1 MKALLAAFSTALY
14 SMQISF
20 VVAVTLLM
28 ADSRAAAEGFAIAA
42 TILGVIAG
50 ILGLVNIAFAVL
62 HIFLPQQ
69 PVFGS
74 IMVAKLCLIP
84 FFVIHFIFCLLIV
97 AGFLNPFL
105 AWSLLFVVPMMIGL
119 TYAVL
124 IVTSAYTIGYM
135 IYRLRTKQ
143 TTLQAEIAYIIAHL
157 VFVADTVA
165 SVLLY
170 VRERKRAAQP
180 SLPPPADAEIE

>member
-1 MKALLAAFSTALY
+1 MKALLTSFIAALY
-14 SMQISF
+14 SMQILFGIAF
-20 VVAVTLLM
+20 VLLL
-28 ADSRAAAEGFAIAA
+28 ADNRAAAEFAIAA
-42 TILGVIAG
+42 AILGLVAG
-50 ILGLVNIAFAVL
+50 MLGLVNIAFAVL
-62 HIFLPQQ
+62 QIFLPQQ

-84 FFVIHFIFCLLIV
+84 FFIIHFVFCLLIV

-105 AWSLLFVVPMMIGL
+105 AWSLLFVVPMMVGIA
-119 TYAVL
+119 YAVL
-124 IVTSAYTIGYM
+124 FVTSAYTIGYM

-165 SVLLY
+165 SVMLCM
-170 VRERKRAAQP
+170 RERKQSAQP
-180 SLPPPADAEIE
+180 SLPPPADVEIE